1 MEDSINNNNKLSSK
15 DDNNEERVI
24 HWKSDNIQVMITDE
38 ADEVIKNNLMHLKLG
53 IKIIFS
59 QWEVVSLSSIMFS
72 YCIINI
78 IE

>member
-38 ADEVIKNNLMHLKLG
+38 ADEIIKNDLMHLKLG
-53 IKIIFS
+53 IKIIFN

>member
-38 ADEVIKNNLMHLKLG
+38 ADEIIKKRFDVV
-53 IKIIFS
+53 KIR
-59 QWEVVSLSSIMFS
+59 
-72 YCIINI
+72 Y
-78 IE
+78 

>member
-53 IKIIFS
+53 IKIIFN